1 MKPPEWVGKER
12 GGMVGGEEGGGMV
25 GGEEGGAGKRKK
37 ETILIT
43 YLNFAWA
50 SATPPPLRSNPPTQ
64 TP

>member
-12 GGMVGGEEGGGMV
+12 GGMMGGEEGGS
-25 GGEEGGAGKRKK
+25 GKREK

-50 SATPPPLRSNPPTQ
+50 SATPPQSDQIPPLRPLSLN
-64 TP
+64 